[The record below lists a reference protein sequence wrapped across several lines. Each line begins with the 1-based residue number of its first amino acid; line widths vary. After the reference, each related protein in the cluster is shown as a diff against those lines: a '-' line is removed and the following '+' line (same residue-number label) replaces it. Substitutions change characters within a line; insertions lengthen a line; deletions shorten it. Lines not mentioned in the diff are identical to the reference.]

1 MSRLSRPGLWYL
13 FDYGMVISTEPEP
26 ADWEALHRATG
37 LDLEPAG
44 SPYWARRGDF
54 DAGTAD
60 PEQYW
65 TGVLGRVP
73 WAEEL
78 RKLEALDAAQWS
90 HLNPNTLAVLDTLEK
105 EGASLALLSNMP
117 AAMSRRYTAEAAWP
131 RYFSR
136 LYFSGQLQLLKP
148 DPRIFNHVA
157 ADLNVRTGDIVF
169 IDDNALNIAAAEKLG
184 FQTVLH
190 TPATDLQEELA
201 RTARLPGPDRWK
213 GEPHGNPVHPR
224 SRRLDG

>member
-1 MSRLSRPGLWYL
+1 MSRLSRHGLWYL

-26 ADWEALHRATG
+26 ADWKALHRATG

-44 SPYWARRGDF
+44 SPYWARREDF
-54 DAGTAD
+54 DAGAVS

-65 TGVLGRVP
+65 TGVLG
-73 WAEEL
+73 WAPGPEQL
-78 RKLEALDAAQWS
+78 RKLEDLDAAAWS
-90 HLNPNTLAVLDTLEK
+90 HLNPKTLSVLETLQK

-117 AAMSRRYTAEAAWP
+117 AGMSRRYTAESEWP

-136 LYFSGQLQLLKP
+136 LYFSGQLGLMKP
-148 DPRIFNHVA
+148 DPQIFDHVA
-157 ADLNVRTGDIVF
+157 AGLKARPEDVVF

-190 TPATDLQEELA
+190 TGTIDLRAELA
-201 RTARLPGPDRWK
+201 RRAR
-213 GEPHGNPVHPR
+213 
-224 SRRLDG
+224 

>member
-13 FDYGMVISTEPEP
+13 FDYGMVISTEPGP
-26 ADWEALHRATG
+26 ADWQALHRATG

-54 DAGTAD
+54 DAGTVD

-65 TGVLGRVP
+65 TGVLGRAP
-73 WAEEL
+73 GTEEL

-90 HLNPNTLAVLDTLEK
+90 HLNPKTLSVLDTLK
-105 EGASLALLSNMP
+105 EERAPLALLSNMP
-117 AAMSRRYTAEAAWP
+117 AGMSRRYTADAGWP

-136 LYFSGQLQLLKP
+136 LYFSGQLRMMKP
-148 DPRIFNHVA
+148 DPRIFDHVA
-157 ADLNVRTGDIVF
+157 ADLNARPGDIVF
-169 IDDNALNIAAAEKLG
+169 IDDNTQNIAAAQQQG

-190 TPATDLQEELA
+190 SGTIDLRAELA
-201 RTARLPGPDRWK
+201 RLDR
-213 GEPHGNPVHPR
+213 
-224 SRRLDG
+224 

>member
-44 SPYWARRGDF
+44 SPYWARRADF

-65 TGVLGRVP
+65 AGVLGRAP
-73 WAEEL
+73 GTEEL
-78 RKLEALDAAQWS
+78 RKLETLDAAQWS
-90 HLNPNTLAVLDTLEK
+90 HLNPDTLAVLDALHE
-105 EGASLALLSNMP
+105 EGACLALLSNMP
-117 AAMSRRYTAEAAWP
+117 AAMSRRYTAGASWP

-136 LYFSGQLQLLKP
+136 LYFSGQLRMMKP
-148 DPRIFNHVA
+148 DPRIFDHVA
-157 ADLNVRTGDIVF
+157 ADLKARPRDIVF
-169 IDDNALNIAAAEKLG
+169 IDDNALNIAAAGKQG

-190 TPATDLQEELA
+190 TGTIDLRAELA
-201 RTARLPGPDRWK
+201 RLAR
-213 GEPHGNPVHPR
+213 
-224 SRRLDG
+224 